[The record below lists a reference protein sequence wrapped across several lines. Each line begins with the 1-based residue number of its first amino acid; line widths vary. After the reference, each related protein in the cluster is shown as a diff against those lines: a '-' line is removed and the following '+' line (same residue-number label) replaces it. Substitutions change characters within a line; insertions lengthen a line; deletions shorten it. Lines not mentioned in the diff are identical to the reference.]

1 MGIRKYA
8 ALFAAL
14 FVTVFFAAAANAA
27 DETKAYYLVKGTYNE
42 TDSTYAVDIYLNT
55 RVYLAAGTFGMTYG
69 ENVPVPESG
78 VTVDTSGFE
87 RLDADTF
94 KEQETTFKNN
104 RQIVF
109 QWGMNEAD
117 ITDWTSVRLA
127 GFTMTGVSRETAESW
142 GEKPFELLDWLTT
155 DLSKTPEFTDTDDGY
170 STPLN
175 REIWRAASSEE
186 LETDGQIGYYQ
197 GFDYNAGEWTD
208 IGFRFKSNLDNKIKL
223 RVVIYAYN
231 PRNDPSLLAYKS
243 DDTVFEGKME
253 NRVIYPDGRVKYIY
267 DVEVDDTGAYTL
279 VVRKSVH
286 LTYVKS
292 VDIPYIVTDEYT
304 LPEEITLLCGDI
316 NGDEYIK
323 IPDRSHLILMLNHPA
338 RHTQNTPEFDLADL
352 NGDGRITLTDLNILK
367 SNIDKT
373 YN

>member
-14 FVTVFFAAAANAA
+14 FVTVFLTAAANAA
-27 DETKAYYLVKGTYNE
+27 DETKAYYLVQGTYNE
-42 TDSTYAVDIYLNT
+42 TDSTYTVDIYLNT
-55 RVYLAAGTFGMTYG
+55 KVYLAAGTFGMTYR

-78 VTVDTSGFE
+78 AVIDTAGFE
-87 RLDADTF
+87 RLDADPF
-94 KEQETTFKNN
+94 KAQETVFKNN

-117 ITDWTSVRLA
+117 ITDWTSIRLA
-127 GFTMTGVSRETAESW
+127 GFTMTGISRETAESW
-142 GEKPFELLDWLTT
+142 GEQPFELLDWLTT
-155 DLSKTPEFTDTDDGY
+155 DLSKTAEFTDTDDGY
-170 STPLN
+170 ATPLN
-175 REIWRAASSEE
+175 REIWRVSSSEE
-186 LETDGQIGYYQ
+186 QENGAQIGYYQ
-197 GFDYNAGEWTD
+197 GYDYNAGEWTD
-208 IGFRFKSNLDNKIKL
+208 IGFRFKSNLDSKIKL
-223 RVVIYAYN
+223 KVVINAYN
-231 PRNDPSLLAYKS
+231 PKNDPVLLAYKS
-243 DDTVFEGKME
+243 DNEVFEGVME
-253 NRVIYPDGRVKYIY
+253 NRTIYPDGRVKYIY
-267 DVEVDDTGAYTL
+267 DVETDDTGVYTL
-279 VVRKSVH
+279 VVRKKAH
-286 LTYVKS
+286 LTYVRS
-292 VDIPYIVTDEYT
+292 IDIPYTVTDEYA

-338 RHTQNTPEFDLADL
+338 RNNQNTAEFDLADL